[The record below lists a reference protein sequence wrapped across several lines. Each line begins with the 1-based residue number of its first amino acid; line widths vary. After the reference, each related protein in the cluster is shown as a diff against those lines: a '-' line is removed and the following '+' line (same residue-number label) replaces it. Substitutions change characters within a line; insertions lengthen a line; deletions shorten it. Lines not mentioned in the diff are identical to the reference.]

1 MNFLIPLQVK
11 KAIQILNDNGFE
23 AYIVGGCVRDFLLNL
38 TPSDFDIT
46 TSALPEEIL
55 STFSDYKTIE
65 TGLKH
70 GTVTVVIESMH
81 LEITTYRVDGEYKNN
96 RHPDEVFFTRNL
108 KEDLKRRDFTVN
120 AMAYHPQEGLI
131 DCFNGQ
137 DDLRNKIIRCV
148 GEPEKRFTEDA
159 LRILRAM
166 RFASVLGFNVEEKTF
181 DAACKLKQL
190 INNIS
195 SERINSELNK
205 LLLGESCLEILNN
218 FKEII
223 FEFIPELKPLDGFSQ
238 NNIFHIYDM
247 YMHTL
252 VSVAS
257 CPENIILRLTMLFH
271 DIGKPDTYTEDEN
284 GIGHCYG
291 HAKIS
296 EEKARIILRRLKYD
310 NHTISTVTT
319 LIRYHDADIALTEKA
334 VKRWLNK
341 TGEENFRLLLEVK
354 RADTRALSEHIIEE
368 RLKYF
373 DEILLIL
380 KKINEENQCFS
391 LKDLAVNGKD
401 VIEKTGS
408 KGAETGIILKMLLN
422 KVMENELE
430 NDVTSL
436 LNYAKTIDLSRLL

>member
-1 MNFLIPLQVK
+1 MNFLVPTQVK
-11 KAIQILNDNGFE
+11 KAINILNNNGYE

-46 TSALPEEIL
+46 TSALPDEIL

-81 LEITTYRVDGEYKNN
+81 LEITTYRIDGEYKNN
-96 RHPDEVFFTRNL
+96 RHPDEVYFTRSL

-120 AMAYHPQEGLI
+120 AMAYHPEKGLI
-131 DCFNGQ
+131 DCFGGKI
-137 DDLRNKIIRCV
+137 DLKNKVIRCV

-159 LRILRAM
+159 LRILRAV
-166 RFASVLGFNVEEKTF
+166 RFASVLGFDVEEKTF
-181 DAACKLKQL
+181 IAAHKLKNL

-195 SERINSELNK
+195 AERINTELNK
-205 LLLGESCLEILNN
+205 LLTGKNCLEIFKN
-218 FKEII
+218 FKEVF
-223 FEFIPELKPLDGFSQ
+223 FEFIPELKLLDGLNQ
-238 NNIFHIYDM
+238 HNAFHIYDM

-257 CPENIILRLTMLFH
+257 CPENLILRLTMLFH
-271 DIGKPDTYTEDEN
+271 DLGKADTYTEDET

-310 NHTISTVTT
+310 NHTIHTVTT
-319 LIRYHDADIALTEKA
+319 LVKHHDADIALTEKS

-341 TGEENFRLLLEVK
+341 IGEENFRLLLEVK
-354 RADTRALSEHIIEE
+354 RADTKAQAPHIIEE
-368 RLKYF
+368 RLEKF
-373 DEILLIL
+373 NEVSKILE
-380 KKINEENQCFS
+380 KINSENQCFS
-391 LKDLAVNGKD
+391 LKNLAVNGNDIIKELD
-401 VIEKTGS
+401 T
-408 KGAETGIILKMLLN
+408 KGAQTGKVLKILLN

-430 NDVTSL
+430 NNAVTL
-436 LNYAKTIDLSRLL
+436 LNYAKTIDLSD